1 MRRATLIDT
10 VRTRD
15 RKKSLPVEA
24 RLIAARSRLIRYSTR
39 WHWQSL
45 QIDSPSL
52 LQYDKPPHNFGA

>member
-15 RKKSLPVEA
+15 RKKSRPAEA
-24 RLIAARSRLIRYSTR
+24 RLIDAGSRLIRYSTF
-39 WHWQSL
+39 WHGQSL

-52 LQYDKPPHNFGA
+52 LQYHKPPHNFGA